1 MGGTVIRRENNILRH
16 IDIKFYEEELD
27 LTKEVSLNQVEHKIF
42 SNMKNIFELAYFLRN
57 IFIKDIACILV
68 KKESHIHVYLNSNNL
83 DIIYFLKNNVYF
95 SFNQLLDFTIVDRLE
110 MSIKKDKRFEFV
122 YMFLSTVNNY
132 RIFVRGFISLFE
144 SLKSLNYLY
153 SSANWLEREV
163 WDMFGIFIVDHPDL
177 RRILTDYGFLGFP
190 FRKDFPLSGYVEL
203 RYDEINKYV
212 VVEPLELS
220 QEFRYFKFENP
231 WKK

>member
-1 MGGTVIRRENNILRH
+1 MRITKFYLNNNIVYSSILKNNILFPLK
-16 IDIKFYEEELD
+16 DSYE
-27 LTKEVSLNQVEHKIF
+27 F
-42 SNMKNIFELAYFLRN
+42 AYFLRD
-57 IFIKDIACILV
+57 IFYKDIASILI
-68 KKESHIHVYLNSNNL
+68 KKNNHIHVYLNNNNL
-83 DIIYFLKNNVYF
+83 DIIYFLKNNFFF

-110 MSIKKDKRFEFV
+110 MAIKKNKRFEFI
-122 YMFLSTVNNY
+122 YMFLSTIYNY

-144 SLKSLNYLY
+144 SLKSLNSLY
-153 SSANWLEREV
+153 NSANWLEREV
-163 WDMFGIFIVDHPDL
+163 WDMYGIFIVEHPDL

-220 QEFRYFKFENP
+220 QEFRYFRFENP

>member
-1 MGGTVIRRENNILRH
+1 MRVSNFLYNNKSGILNNSY
-16 IDIKFYEEELD
+16 DFA
-27 LTKEVSLNQVEHKIF
+27 F
-42 SNMKNIFELAYFLRN
+42 FLRS
-57 IFIKDIACILV
+57 IFIKDIASILI
-68 KKESHIHVYLNSNNL
+68 KKDNHIHVYLTGSNL
-83 DIIYFLKNNVYF
+83 DIIYFLKNSIYF
-95 SFNQLLDFTIVDRLE
+95 SFNQLLDFTVVDRLE

-122 YMFLSTVNNY
+122 YMFLSTIYNY
-132 RIFVRGFISLFE
+132 RIFIRGFISLFE
-144 SLKSLNYLY
+144 SLRSLNYLY
-153 SSANWLEREV
+153 NSANWLEREV
-163 WDMFGIFIVDHPDL
+163 WDMYGIFIIEHPDL

>member
-1 MGGTVIRRENNILRH
+1 MRINTFL
-16 IDIKFYEEELD
+16 
-27 LTKEVSLNQVEHKIF
+27 LTKNINFVENYNFLSLNN
-42 SNMKNIFELAYFLRN
+42 SYELVYFLRTL
-57 IFIKDIACILV
+57 FIKDIASLLI
-68 KKESHIHVYLNSNNL
+68 KKNNQIHIYLKNNNL
-83 DIIYFLKNNVYF
+83 DIVYFLKYNSFF
-95 SFNQLLDFTIVDRLE
+95 SVTQLLDFTVVDRLE
-110 MSIKKDKRFEFV
+110 MSIKKDKRFEFI
-122 YMFLSTVNNY
+122 YTFLSTIYNY
-132 RIFVRGFISLFE
+132 RIFVRGFISVFE
-144 SLKSLNYLY
+144 SLKSLVFLF

-163 WDMFGIFIVDHPDL
+163 WDLYGIFIIGHPDL

-203 RYDEINKYV
+203 RYDEVNKYV

>member
-1 MGGTVIRRENNILRH
+1 MRITNVLLNDNINFNKENV
-16 IDIKFYEEELD
+16 KFNCLNNSYEF
-27 LTKEVSLNQVEHKIF
+27 SL
-42 SNMKNIFELAYFLRN
+42 FLRN
-57 IFIKDIACILV
+57 LFIKDIATILI
-68 KKESHIHVYLNSNNL
+68 KKNNHIHIFLKENNL
-83 DIIYFLKNNVYF
+83 DIIFFLKNNSYF
-95 SFNQLLDFTIVDRLE
+95 SVNQLLDFTIVDRLE
-110 MSIKKDKRFEFV
+110 MAIKKNKRFEFIYV
-122 YMFLSTVNNY
+122 FLSTLFNH
-132 RIFVRGFISLFE
+132 RIFVRGFISMFE
-144 SLKSLNYLY
+144 SLKSLVLLFN
-153 SSANWLEREV
+153 SANWLEREV
-163 WDMFGIFIVDHPDL
+163 WDMYGVFIVGHPDL